1 MIGLGVEFEQRDVD
15 IMLAHFQV
23 RPLLLDRIWEL
34 QMQDDQLKKI
44 RQQVEDKVSTDFLLL
59 DDGTLMFR
67 NQFCIPNDPMLKN
80 EILEEAHQSLY
91 AMLRGVQK
99 CIGIFEEFIG
109 GQV

>member
-44 RQQVEDKVSTDFLLL
+44 RQQVEDKVSIEFLL
-59 DDGTLMFR
+59 M
-67 NQFCIPNDPMLKN
+67 ND
-80 EILEEAHQSLY
+80 ILEGEKE
-91 AMLRGVQK
+91 R
-99 CIGIFEEFIG
+99 
-109 GQV
+109 